1 MNLNSIKNTK
11 IKRNDYHSVNIHD
24 DTFIRMRDACIKLNC
39 AHRTFVDL
47 AVNTLINQYEKEKE
61 NK

>member
-1 MNLNSIKNTK
+1 MNLDSIKNTK
-11 IKRNDYHSVNIHD
+11 AKRNEYHVVNVHQK
-24 DTFIRMRDACIKLNC
+24 TFDKMKDACVKLNC

-47 AVNTLINQYEKEKE
+47 AINTLINQYEKEKE